1 MIKSE
6 WFRNSMVI
14 SRSSSHNNNNN
25 NKDYDNNA
33 GDNNDSGS
41 TIRPSPPNATIS
53 NVISKFITCCHP
65 QIRDPNGKAAP
76 GLIVTGLED
85 TAITKP
91 TATTTSTPIEC
102 KDNRQRGFSTGKRQ
116 PWSSVRC
123 QWKWFILNLMNCR
136 FGAMGAWGGD
146 CKLLWHSHY
155 SCILHTFCTGKLLQ
169 WSTILCCSY
178 SLLCSAENFQATVS
192 RAVEYLARLYRSTSL
207 LDDSC

>member
-14 SRSSSHNNNNN
+14 SRSSSHNN

-91 TATTTSTPIEC
+91 TATTTSTPIER

-155 SCILHTFCTGKLLQ
+155 SCILAYLLHR
-169 WSTILCCSY
+169 
-178 SLLCSAENFQATVS
+178 QATTV
-192 RAVEYLARLYRSTSL
+192 VYHTLLFLQSTML
-207 LDDSC
+207 C